1 MEYGAFAFF
10 VNKSIFFR
18 MMLRSLLVVFFFV
31 ASAFAT
37 HVAVL
42 ETGADESAKDKVSL
56 SDRQYL
62 TNVLRE
68 QAVKELPAVQNYT
81 IMTRENISA
90 MLPPGKAIEDCEG
103 SCLAETGRNIAADY
117 ICQARVGVF
126 GTSLTLSA
134 ELYETAGNKLIA
146 SFNGLG
152 ENVGE
157 LLEIIKQKSP
167 EFFRMVKGGFGVGG
181 FGFVDN
187 SAAFDY
193 QDKKKYIVEIASEPS
208 GAVPTIDGQAN
219 PKCLSTPCKVAVEE
233 GSHRFVV
240 TKERYVTA
248 ELVVDIKQNEQKVML
263 TLPPNFGWLEV
274 SPVLA
279 GPANKG
285 ALSVSVDGAIVEGTK
300 VELESGVHDVHVAHP
315 CYNPVDFKVSIVRNK
330 TQVFDKEMTRGLGG
344 LDLNAEY
351 KGVPQVVPVY
361 LDGVEAGN
369 TPFTRKIPL
378 CSDVVLKG
386 NGWEERV
393 DANPEWHKVE
403 RITHSLTHDPKAVAA
418 AEDTVKLAIP
428 TTYEADEESQWNGFV
443 AASDDKAAQSS
454 GGMSWG
460 LFTAGALTMASGI
473 TFWILGNIFAKDV
486 AEEEYETESEYEEN
500 LDEAR
505 SWQTFRNVGIGVTIL
520 GALGVVLSIDF

>member
-1 MEYGAFAFF
+1 
-10 VNKSIFFR
+10 
-18 MMLRSLLVVFFFV
+18 MMLRFLLVVFFFV
-31 ASAFAT
+31 ASTFAT

-167 EFFRMVKGGFGVGG
+167 EFFRSVKGGFGVGVGG

-193 QDKKKYIVEIASEPS
+193 QEKKKYIVEIVSEPS

-219 PKCLSTPCKVAVEE
+219 PKCLSTPCKMAVEE
-233 GSHRFVV
+233 GSHLFVV
-240 TKERYVTA
+240 TKERYMTT
-248 ELVVDIKQNEQKVML
+248 EQVVDVKQNDQKVTF
-263 TLPPNFGWLEV
+263 TLQQNFGWLEV
-274 SPVLA
+274 NPILV

-285 ALSVSVDGAIVEGTK
+285 TLSVSVDGSDVEGTK
-300 VELESGVHDVHVAHP
+300 VALESGMHNIHVTHP
-315 CYNPVDFKVSIVRNK
+315 CYDPMDFKVSIVRGK
-330 TQVFDKEMTRGLGG
+330 TQVFDKEMPRGLGG

-351 KGVPQVVPVY
+351 QGVPQVVPVY
-361 LDGVEAGN
+361 LDGVLAGN

-378 CSDVVLKG
+378 CSDIVLKG

-393 DANPEWHKVE
+393 DANPEWHKVV
-403 RITHSLTHDPKAVAA
+403 RVTHNLKHDPKAVAA

-454 GGMSWG
+454 GGTSWG
-460 LFTAGALTMASGI
+460 LFTAGMLTMLSGVV
-473 TFWILGNIFAKDV
+473 FWVVGNELAAAA
-486 AEEEYETESEYEEN
+486 AEKEYDTEDEYEEN
-500 LDEAR
+500 LDDAR
-505 SWQTFRNVGIGVTIL
+505 YWQTFRNVGIGATIL
-520 GALGVVLSIDF
+520 GALGIVLSIDF

>member
-1 MEYGAFAFF
+1 
-10 VNKSIFFR
+10 

-42 ETGADESAKDKVSL
+42 ETGADGDAREKVSL

-103 SCLAETGRNIAADY
+103 SCLAETGRNISADY

-157 LLEIIKQKSP
+157 LLELIKLKSP
-167 EFFRMVKGGFGVGG
+167 EFFRSVKGGFGFTGAGG
-181 FGFVDN
+181 IGIVANAD
-187 SAAFDY
+187 AFDY
-193 QDKKKYIVEIASEPS
+193 QGKKKYIVEIVSEPS

-219 PKCLSTPCKVAVEE
+219 PKCLSTPCKVPVEE

-240 TKERYVTA
+240 TKERYAPA
-248 ELVVDIKQNEQKVML
+248 ELVVDVKQNDQKISL
-263 TLPPNFGWLEV
+263 TLPSNFGWLEV
-274 SPVLA
+274 NPILV

-285 ALSVSVDGAIVEGTK
+285 KLLVSVDGSDVEGTRIP
-300 VELESGVHDVHVAHP
+300 LESGVHDVHVSHP
-315 CYNPVDFKVSIVRNK
+315 CYDPVDFKVSIVRDK
-330 TQVFDKEMTRGLGG
+330 TQAFDKEMSRGLGG
-344 LDLNAEY
+344 LDLNAEFQ
-351 KGVPQVVPVY
+351 GVPQVVPVY
-361 LDGVEAGN
+361 LDGVLAGS

-378 CSDVVLKG
+378 CSDIVLKG

-393 DANPEWHKVE
+393 DANPEWHKVA
-403 RITHSLTHDPKAVAA
+403 RVTHSLKHDPKAVAA
-418 AEDTVKLAIP
+418 AEDTVQLAIP
-428 TTYEADEESQWNGFV
+428 MTYDADEESQWNGFV
-443 AASDDKAAQSS
+443 AVSDDKAAQSS
-454 GGMSWG
+454 GGTSWG
-460 LFTAGALTMASGI
+460 LFTAGTLTMATGI
-473 TFWILGNIFAKDV
+473 TFWIMGNILAKSV
-486 AEEEYETESEYEEN
+486 AEKDYDTESEYETN

-505 SWQTFRNVGIGVTIL
+505 YWQTFRNVGIGATIL
-520 GALGVVLSIDF
+520 GALGIVLSIDF

>member
-1 MEYGAFAFF
+1 
-10 VNKSIFFR
+10 
-18 MMLRSLLVVFFFV
+18 MLRSLLVVFFFV

-167 EFFRMVKGGFGVGG
+167 EFFRMVKGGFDVGG

-193 QDKKKYIVEIASEPS
+193 QDKKKFIVEIASEPS

-285 ALSVSVDGAIVEGTK
+285 SLSVSVDGAIVEGTK

-443 AASDDKAAQSS
+443 AVSDDKAAQSS
-454 GGMSWG
+454 GGTSWG
-460 LFTAGALTMASGI
+460 LFTAGTLTMATGI
-473 TFWILGNIFAKDV
+473 TFWIMGNILAKSV
-486 AEEEYETESEYEEN
+486 AEKDYDTESEYETN

-505 SWQTFRNVGIGVTIL
+505 YWQTFRNVGIGATIL
-520 GALGVVLSIDF
+520 GALGIVLSIDF